1 MIQIIALLPLW
12 QTIAGTPVTTQAQKD
27 AAASAQAADALV
39 KTIDG
44 KLYNPE
50 ANAAA
55 DVDAAMQRAM
65 TGNKKLLL
73 VMGANWCHDST
84 SLASRI
90 ESGRFQTAMRDRYE
104 IIYIDVGVPQTG
116 NSRNLD
122 IAKRFGIKKLSG
134 TPLVLVVSNTGKRLN
149 SKKDAASWRNA
160 ASRSDDAVFAYFSE
174 FTPT

>member
-1 MIQIIALLPLW
+1 MTHMIASLLLW
-12 QTIAGTPVTTQAQKD
+12 QTLVSLPVATQAQKD

-50 ANAAA
+50 ANASA
-55 DVDAAMQRAM
+55 DVDAAMQRAVA
-65 TGNKKLLL
+65 GNKKLLL
-73 VMGANWCHDST
+73 ILGANWCHDST
-84 SLASRI
+84 SLATRI
-90 ESGRFQTAMRDRYE
+90 ESGRFQTAMRERYE
-104 IIYIDVGVPQTG
+104 IVYIDVGVPQTG
-116 NSRNLD
+116 NGRNLD
-122 IAKRFGIKKLSG
+122 IAKRYGVKKLSG
-134 TPLVLVVSNTGKRLN
+134 TPLVLVVSNKGKRLN